1 VRLEDLGAVSL
12 GKLRVSVALCQ
23 CGSVAGVAGVA
34 FQGQK
39 PAIGLRERSIQT
51 KRQVVDEGVDV
62 YCLQRRPR
70 GGAPEPNCV
79 VG

>member
-1 VRLEDLGAVSL
+1 MRLEDLGAISL
-12 GKLRVSVALCQ
+12 GKLYVS
-23 CGSVAGVAGVA
+23 VAGVA

-51 KRQVVDEGVDV
+51 KRQVVDEGVDI

-70 GGAPEPNCV
+70 GGTPEPNRV